1 MTMIWMTCWGRIE
14 MARLEEE
21 RRRSGLVGGIWVL
34 RKGVAKATWRTIA
47 RLKAASMSSEAC
59 SSIQPASQP
68 A

>member
-34 RKGVAKATWRTIA
+34 RRASRNLHGA
-47 RLKAASMSSEAC
+47 R
-59 SSIQPASQP
+59 
-68 A
+68 